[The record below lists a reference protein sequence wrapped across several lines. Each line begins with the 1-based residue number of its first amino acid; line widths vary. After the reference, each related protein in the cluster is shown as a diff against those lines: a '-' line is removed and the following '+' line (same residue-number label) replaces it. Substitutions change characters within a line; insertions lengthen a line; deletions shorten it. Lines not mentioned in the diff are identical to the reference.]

1 MGIARMNKIYL
12 LAHQA
17 EKDQILRVL
26 QQAGVV
32 EISDITEADEETAH
46 WAELVEPDQ
55 AREDLQEIE
64 SEIAKVKFSLDYLNR
79 YYPEKKGMLD
89 ELLAEKEVLT
99 PEELAAQEA
108 EWAQKSAEVYASLK
122 KVDEELL
129 TLRNAETRLQNATQ
143 QLLPWQNLTLPLEE
157 LRETKAVWVQLGT
170 IPAAATE
177 AFQVQMQQID
187 VPSFYELVSR
197 ERDDAYLVVGCHQDD
212 VETVQEILKEFSFNR
227 HNLNQFTGTIAG
239 NLAECEQKAAELEKR
254 RAEVLSVIEAQ
265 LEHRQLSVLPRHSL
279 CDGSKNWL
287 WRN

>member
-79 YYPEKKGMLD
+79 YYPEKGMLD

-99 PEELAAQEA
+99 PEELGAQEA
-108 EWAQKSAEVYASLK
+108 MGAKKCRSLCVAE

-177 AFQVQMQQID
+177 AFRYKCNKLMCPVFMSLS
-187 VPSFYELVSR
+187 P
-197 ERDDAYLVVGCHQDD
+197 
-212 VETVQEILKEFSFNR
+212 
-227 HNLNQFTGTIAG
+227 G
-239 NLAECEQKAAELEKR
+239 NGMMLT
-254 RAEVLSVIEAQ
+254 
-265 LEHRQLSVLPRHSL
+265 
-279 CDGSKNWL
+279 WL
-287 WRN
+287 